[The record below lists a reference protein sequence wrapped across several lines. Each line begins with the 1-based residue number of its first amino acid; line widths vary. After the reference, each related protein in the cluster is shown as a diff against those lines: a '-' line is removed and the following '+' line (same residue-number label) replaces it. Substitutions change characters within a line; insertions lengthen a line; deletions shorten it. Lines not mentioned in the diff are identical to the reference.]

1 MKKLTCTMLLVL
13 GMVAIAFPLT
23 SSTAAAE
30 DSSVTGAAQGVFPAG
45 TAFEAVTLESLN
57 LGTGVFIESDGS
69 ATGVFHSVLAGHSVL
84 GPRQIT
90 VEGNVSQG
98 AVTSDGRGSFS
109 GIATVDLG
117 DGTSLPGIPFTV
129 TLGTDS
135 VALTVGPSVLPAASL
150 TSGAVTIEP

>member
-13 GMVAIAFPLT
+13 GMVAIAFSPA
-23 SSTAAAE
+23 SNTASAE

-45 TAFEAVTLESLN
+45 AAFEAVTLQSVD

-69 ATGVFHSVLAGHSVL
+69 ATGVFHSVLAGRSLL

-109 GIATVDLG
+109 GTATVDLG
-117 DGTSLPGIPFTV
+117 DGTSLPGVPFTV
-129 TLGTDS
+129 TLSVDS
-135 VALTVGPSVLPAASL
+135 MVLTVGSTILPAASL
-150 TSGAVTIEP
+150 TSGAVTIE